1 MAWGSPSAL
10 ASPTQEAIDSR
21 SLGNDVSE
29 QTPSSDHALVTLA
42 DGHGASAADD
52 DASGDTESLQRSATR
67 MAGRICFLRT
77 RNALTTSWA
86 MPTGDVH
93 QTTVY
98 PPSTR

>member
-52 DASGDTESLQRSATR
+52 DASGNTESLQRSATR
-67 MAGRICFLRT
+67 MAGRILFLRT
-77 RNALTTSWA
+77 HIALTTSRA
-86 MPTGDVH
+86 MPTGVVH